1 MVLTAILMVLSMS
14 FIVTTT
20 DHGAEGKIL
29 KATLAPR
36 SELRFSYDLQ
46 NIDGTATKTGTLT
59 ATVTEVEWRG
69 YDSFMF
75 NGSLSGTFWTLSG
88 SGTETGTWSEYYRK
102 GDLAFLDQ
110 TYVTDMVIG
119 TNTVTNTTNL
129 HYAPSLTWIEFPLE
143 YENGPEKSIWSTNGP
158 VAITSTWERMINGDD
173 ETSESGS
180 DNEALEFDWIC
191 ANLVKKDVGAGSFD
205 TYWIREWVRDD
216 EPRNQVTDYF
226 YNESVGWW
234 VQKDVYVDDDQGVQ
248 VRIKHY
254 ELTERSINKGPLI
267 VSDPKITM
275 NEDTTDRSIDLDY
288 VFSDPDGDPLTFK
301 VIKSGILTSSID
313 QENRL
318 VVKPPKDH
326 YGNESVTVSAQDALN
341 APVTLKVPVE
351 VRPVDDPPVL
361 MSPSLAPS
369 TGDESTVFIYSITS
383 TDIDTA
389 EPSSAE
395 VRIDSYYYEMTK
407 VSGDNRT
414 GILFQYSTN
423 LEPDGHTYSFRI
435 DGVLNPSSGQ
445 LNGPTVTAR
454 EDPYLKQGSVSPS
467 EGDVNTIF
475 TFKVTWMG
483 PNGEI
488 PDIVKLIL
496 DGSEMVLAGDGGSP
510 VSGTIF
516 SSSMKLREADH
527 SYHFEAA
534 LGNDQFRFPQN
545 GELLGPNVAGL
556 EDPYLSGGKVGPEEG
571 GLSTEFTFEVT
582 WTGKNGESPSKVVV
596 VLDGEEVVLSEQSG
610 SPSKGML
617 YSGTMNLDE
626 GDHPYYF
633 RAAYGNKVFRYPKLG
648 DLDGPTVS
656 SPEMGDCGYGY
667 VSETEE
673 KAVYVFYANYEYTL
687 DVYPTEAKVVLNGI
701 EYDLSDYGGYP
712 ATGMNCSRE
721 VPLTEGN
728 YSVTMMLVVDGAK
741 LTLSLED
748 LKVVIDDG
756 ELPDDTDGPDD
767 GPDGSKDNTEII
779 IILVTGIILVLLI
792 AVIIFILMRGKV
804 GQKRSRSESEYDL
817 TVTTSRRRR

>member
-1 MVLTAILMVLSMS
+1 M
-14 FIVTTT
+14 
-20 DHGAEGKIL
+20 
-29 KATLAPR
+29 
-36 SELRFSYDLQ
+36 
-46 NIDGTATKTGTLT
+46 
-59 ATVTEVEWRG
+59 
-69 YDSFMF
+69 
-75 NGSLSGTFWTLSG
+75 
-88 SGTETGTWSEYYRK
+88 
-102 GDLAFLDQ
+102 
-110 TYVTDMVIG
+110 
-119 TNTVTNTTNL
+119 
-129 HYAPSLTWIEFPLE
+129 
-143 YENGPEKSIWSTNGP
+143 
-158 VAITSTWERMINGDD
+158 
-173 ETSESGS
+173 
-180 DNEALEFDWIC
+180 NE
-191 ANLVKKDVGAGSFD
+191 
-205 TYWIREWVRDD
+205 
-216 EPRNQVTDYF
+216 
-226 YNESVGWW
+226 
-234 VQKDVYVDDDQGVQ
+234 
-248 VRIKHY
+248 
-254 ELTERSINKGPLI
+254 GPLI
-267 VSDPKITM
+267 VSDPRITM
-275 NEDTTDRSIDLDY
+275 NEDATDRSIDLDY

-301 VIKSGILTSSID
+301 VIESGILTSSID

-318 VVKPPKDH
+318 VVEPPKDH
-326 YGNESVTVSAQDALN
+326 YGNESVKVSAQDALN

-395 VRIDSYYYEMTK
+395 VRIDSYYYDMTK

-414 GILFQYSTN
+414 GILFQYTTN
-423 LEPDGHTYSFRI
+423 LEPGEHLYGFRV
-435 DGVLNPSSGQ
+435 DGVLYPSGGQ
-445 LNGPTVTAR
+445 MNGPTVSAR
-454 EDPYLKQGSVSPS
+454 EDPYLKQGHVSPS

-483 PNGEI
+483 PNGEV
-488 PDIVKLIL
+488 PDVVKLIL
-496 DGSEMVLAGDGGSP
+496 DGSEKVLAGDGGSP

-516 SSSMKLREADH
+516 SSSMKLSEADH

-596 VLDGEEVVLSEQSG
+596 VLDGEEVALSEQSG

-673 KAVYVFYANYEYTL
+673 KAVYVFYANYEYL
-687 DVYPTEAKVVLNGI
+687 IDAYPTEAKVVLNGI
-701 EYDLSDYGGYP
+701 EYDLSDYSGYP
-712 ATGMNCSRE
+712 GTGMNCSRE
-721 VPLTEGN
+721 VSLSEGN
-728 YSVTMMLVVDGAK
+728 YSVNMKLVVDGAI

-756 ELPDDTDGPDD
+756 EVPDDTDGPDD
-767 GPDGSKDNTEII
+767 GPDGSGSDRAI
-779 IILVTGIILVLLI
+779 IILVVCGMVLI
-792 AVIIFILMRGKV
+792 AIIVVVIFLIMRRKGDREHPIFESDEEYLVTGPL
-804 GQKRSRSESEYDL
+804 KRR
-817 TVTTSRRRR
+817 